1 MRAVNNMMNLLG
13 DLAFAP
19 FGSAPPWV
27 ALVALS
33 AVAGLLMMI
42 VFKYTSYQTK
52 LKAVSDRTRADLL
65 AMKLFK
71 DDLSVTF
78 ASQWDLLRAT
88 GKRLWYSL
96 WPPMAVMIVPFVL
109 AIAQIGVRY
118 EFRPLAIGE
127 HALVTLRLSED
138 AFQANAGVPL
148 EAPDGVEVVTG
159 PVRVPAEATIYWEVR
174 VAGNGDHELAWQI
187 NHQRILKSLPANGGL
202 RPVSPRRPTTG
213 FWDQLLYPLEEPF
226 LATSP
231 ARSIEVG
238 LPQRSTPILGLDI
251 HWLISFFVL
260 SMVFALLLKP
270 FLKVQL

>member
-1 MRAVNNMMNLLG
+1 MRAINNMMNSLG
-13 DLAFAP
+13 DLVFAL

-27 ALVALS
+27 ALTVLS

-42 VFKYTSYQTK
+42 VFKYTSYQSK

-88 GKRLWYSL
+88 GLRLWYSL
-96 WPPMAVMIVPFVL
+96 WPPMAVMIIPFVL
-109 AIAQIGVRY
+109 GIAQIGIRY
-118 EFRPLAIGE
+118 ECRPLARGD

-138 AFQANAGVPL
+138 GYKANADVQI
-148 EAPDGVEVVTG
+148 ETPDSVEVVTG

-174 VAGNGDHELAWQI
+174 VAEDGNHELAWQI
-187 NHQRILKSLPANGGL
+187 NNQRILKSLPADGGL
-202 RPVSPRRPTTG
+202 RPVSPRRPTAG

-226 LATSP
+226 PAASP
-231 ARSIEVG
+231 VRSIDVE
-238 LPQRSTPILGLDI
+238 LPQRSTPIFGLDI